1 MKRLLKVLVLAA
13 LIVYTPLLYFRAT
26 TDITS
31 THDAQNAEAV
41 LVFGALVRQGQISA
55 LHAERLDS
63 AADLL
68 DRGIVSKIVVSNA
81 ARAAEV
87 MRDYLI
93 DTGVPDA
100 AIELDPNA
108 PATPD
113 TCVTELDRP
122 DARPVILL
130 SQSFHLPR
138 IAFQCGNLGLTGQYV
153 AAAPTADRSQTGTL
167 RTIWIRAWRHTRE
180 ALLIWSEILGVYRT
194 LSS

>member
-1 MKRLLKVLVLAA
+1 MRRLIKGLIVLA
-13 LIVYTPLLYFRAT
+13 LIVYGPLLYLRAT

-31 THDAQNAEAV
+31 TEDAEAAKAV

-68 DRGIVSKIVVSNA
+68 ERGIVETIVVSNA

-87 MRDYLI
+87 MQDYLI
-93 DTGVPDA
+93 DKGVPA
-100 AIELDPNA
+100 NAIEVDPRA

-113 TCVTELDRP
+113 TCVTELERSAP
-122 DARPVILL
+122 RTVLLL

-138 IAFQCGNLGLTGQYV
+138 IAFQCANLGLTGQYV
-153 AAAPTADRSQTGTL
+153 AAEPTADRSETGTL
-167 RTIWIRAWRHTRE
+167 RTLWIRAWRHTRE
-180 ALLIWSEILGVYRT
+180 ALLIWTEILGVYRK
-194 LSS
+194 LS